1 MIYVTPRY
9 NGLLAIIN
17 KTIKDLR
24 LAIRGQIV
32 MTEELE
38 KIAAALFDNQVGTK
52 DSSCKRVLVVSSS
65 THQPEKH
72 AKYCSIGQTLV
83 SMY

>member
-1 MIYVTPRY
+1 MIYMTPRY

-38 KIAAALFDNQVGTK
+38 KVAAALFDNQVGTK
-52 DSSCKRVLVVSSS
+52 QQTSSGGIQQYAPARK
-65 THQPEKH
+65 
-72 AKYCSIGQTLV
+72 AGQILQRRATL
-83 SMY
+83 